1 MKKLSLGLILV
12 SILNST
18 VLAYENRYSIEQE
31 YAIINSCI
39 GVLPFTAN
47 KQECI
52 CALKLTQKIYPYY
65 ENSKGFN
72 ETFDKNL
79 NYCEK

>member
-31 YAIINSCI
+31 YAIINSCV
-39 GVLPFTAN
+39 GNNSYN
-47 KQECI
+47 KSKCI
-52 CALKLTQKIYPYY
+52 CALRKTQKSFDEF
-65 ENSKGFN
+65 ENTNRFFN
-72 ETFDKNL
+72 EFNR
-79 NYCEK
+79 NFNSCY